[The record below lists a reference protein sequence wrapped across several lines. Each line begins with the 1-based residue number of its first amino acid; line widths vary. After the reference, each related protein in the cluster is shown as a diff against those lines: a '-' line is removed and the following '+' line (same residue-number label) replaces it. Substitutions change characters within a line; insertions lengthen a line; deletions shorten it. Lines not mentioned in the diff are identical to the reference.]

1 MNAEAEHRLPSD
13 LFGSTFCSTVQSAIE
28 RLLVEGTRHGVDLKA
43 SDKLLARNTELL
55 SQDPSNST
63 LQAEQLR
70 RRTARDESVKLI
82 EELALGIAQDL
93 RQKFI
98 QFSVNSSSGSSST
111 SRHPHH
117 HQHEDGPSSSSLGQ
131 PERLGN
137 PQATNSTH
145 HQPQAESVKD
155 SIVVLANDIKVLHK
169 RIGKHSHEIERID
182 CEHQV
187 AIDVLQRQIGL
198 QKEAIQEI
206 RKTIP
211 APSDRPTHPRPA
223 SNDGSPEK
231 NRAIDSTGDA
241 ESAASPEQRVE
252 HLRAELDRM
261 DARVNELTSSIQT
274 ILTKEIPA
282 NLHQSVELM
291 QQDVDATVHTSL
303 LHAHH
308 KLAQH
313 IQDLI
318 LRFEPRIAALERCA
332 ARIDHSLP
340 DHLILFPTPPT
351 AAHSSPPSNPARL
364 LHRRSSVLSP
374 NHKLV
379 SENESET
386 CNQQ

>member
-98 QFSVNSSSGSSST
+98 QFSVSSSSSST
-111 SRHPHH
+111 TRHPHH
-117 HQHEDGPSSSSLGQ
+117 HQHEDGPSSSFLGQ
-131 PERLGN
+131 PERPGN
-137 PQATNSTH
+137 PQPGNSI
-145 HQPQAESVKD
+145 HQQQPPAEPVQD

-198 QKEAIQEI
+198 QKEAIQAI
-206 RKTIP
+206 RQSIP
-211 APSDRPTHPRPA
+211 GPSDRPTHPRPT

-241 ESAASPEQRVE
+241 DQSAASPEQRVE
-252 HLRAELDRM
+252 DLRAELDRM

-291 QQDVDATVHTSL
+291 QQDVNATVHTSL

-313 IQDLI
+313 IRELI

-351 AAHSSPPSNPARL
+351 AANSSPPSNPSRL

>member
-93 RQKFI
+93 RQKFV
-98 QFSVNSSSGSSST
+98 QFSVNSYSH
-111 SRHPHH
+111 HPHH
-117 HQHEDGPSSSSLGQ
+117 HQHEDPSSLGQ

-137 PQATNSTH
+137 PQVGNSI
-145 HQPQAESVKD
+145 HQQQPPAESVKD

-206 RKTIP
+206 RKSIP
-211 APSDRPTHPRPA
+211 GPSDRPTSPRPT

-241 ESAASPEQRVE
+241 DQSAASPEQRVE

-282 NLHQSVELM
+282 NLHESVQLI
-291 QQDVDATVHTSL
+291 QQDVNATVHTSL

-313 IQDLI
+313 IRDLI

-351 AAHSSPPSNPARL
+351 AASSPPSNPARL